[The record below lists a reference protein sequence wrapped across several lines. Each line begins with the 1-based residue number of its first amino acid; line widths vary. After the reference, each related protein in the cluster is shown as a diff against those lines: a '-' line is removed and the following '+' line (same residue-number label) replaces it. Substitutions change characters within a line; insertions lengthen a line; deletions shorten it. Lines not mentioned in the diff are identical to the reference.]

1 MILVTGATGVIG
13 RRVVAQL
20 VANGVSVRATSRTPE
35 TADLPLGT
43 ETVSSSAPAQ
53 ALLDGCSAVLI
64 VASALGVAQHN
75 RLAELV
81 AAANVARAG
90 RLVHLSTASV
100 TDPLSPTG
108 AHHRALEEVSAGF
121 TGARHVLRPVP
132 FALNTLHWWGPTVRA
147 GRFAEAPYLDVP
159 MAPVDE
165 RDVADVAA
173 TLLLGTSEP
182 DGPLHLTGPEAL
194 SSREQL
200 GLLAE
205 ALGTPLDVREI
216 EPDEVRRWLAEAGV
230 PAPAVESLLRSFE
243 VAASN
248 PVAPSDA
255 VEKITGRRARTYA
268 QWIADHVE
276 HFR

>member
-20 VANGVSVRATSRTPE
+20 SANGASVRATSRTPE
-35 TADLPLGT
+35 AADLPRGT
-43 ETVSSSAPAQ
+43 ETVSSSAPAH
-53 ALLDGCSAVLI
+53 ALVDGCSSMMI
-64 VASALGVAQHN
+64 VAPALGVVQQD
-75 RLAELV
+75 RLDELV
-81 AAANVARAG
+81 SAANAARVG

-100 TDPLSPTG
+100 ADPLSPTG
-108 AHHRALEEVSAGF
+108 AHHRAIEGVSAGF

-159 MAPVDE
+159 MVPVDE

-173 TLLLGTSEP
+173 SLLLGTSEP
-182 DGPLHLTGPEAL
+182 DGPLQLTGPQAL

-205 ALGTPLDVREI
+205 ALGTPLDAREI
-216 EPDEVRRWLAEAGV
+216 APDEVRRRLGEAGV
-230 PAPAVESLLRSFE
+230 PLPAVESLLRSFE
-243 VAASN
+243 VAVEQPAR
-248 PVAPSDA
+248 PTDA
-255 VEKITGRRARTYA
+255 VPRVLGRPARDYA
-268 QWIADHVE
+268 GWVHDHLDD
-276 HFR
+276 FS

>member
-1 MILVTGATGVIG
+1 MILVTGATGVVG

-20 VANGVSVRATSRTPE
+20 AANGASVRATSRTPE
-35 TADLPLGT
+35 AADLPDGI
-43 ETVSSSAPAQ
+43 ETQSSSAPAH
-53 ALLDGCSAVLI
+53 ALVDGCASVLI
-64 VASALGVAQHN
+64 VASALGSAPHD
-75 RLAELV
+75 RLAEFV
-81 AAANVARAG
+81 AAANAAQVG

-121 TGARHVLRPVP
+121 AGTRHVLRPVP

-159 MAPVDE
+159 MLPVDE

-173 TLLLGTSEP
+173 TLLLGTPEP

-200 GLLAE
+200 GLLAK
-205 ALGTPLDVREI
+205 ALETPLDVREI
-216 EPDEVRRWLAEAGV
+216 EPDEVRRRLAGAGV

-243 VAASN
+243 VAALG
-248 PVAPSDA
+248 PIAPSDV
-255 VEKITGRRARTYA
+255 VERTTGRPARTYA

-276 HFR
+276 QFR

>member
-1 MILVTGATGVIG
+1 MILVTGATGVVG

-20 VANGVSVRATSRTPE
+20 AANGASVRATSRTPDA
-35 TADLPLGT
+35 ADLPDGI
-43 ETVSSSAPAQ
+43 ETLSSSAPAHV
-53 ALLDGCSAVLI
+53 LVDGCSSVLI
-64 VASALGVAQHN
+64 IASALGAAQQD

-81 AAANVARAG
+81 AAANAAQVG

-108 AHHRALEEVSAGF
+108 AHHRALEEVSSGF
-121 TGARHVLRPVP
+121 AGARRVLRPVP

-159 MAPVDE
+159 MVPVDE
-165 RDVADVAA
+165 RDVADVATA
-173 TLLLGTSEP
+173 LLLGTPEP

-205 ALGTPLDVREI
+205 ALSTPLDVREI
-216 EPDEVRRWLAEAGV
+216 EPDEVRRRLAAVGV
-230 PAPAVESLLRSFE
+230 PTPAVESLLRSFE
-243 VAASN
+243 VAAER
-248 PVAPSDA
+248 PVAPNGV
-255 VEKITGRRARTYA
+255 VERIIGRSARSYG
-268 QWIADHVE
+268 QWVVDHVE
-276 HFR
+276 QFR

>member
-1 MILVTGATGVIG
+1 MILVTGATGVVG
-13 RRVVAQL
+13 RRVVAHL
-20 VANGVSVRATSRTPE
+20 AANGASVRATSRTPDA
-35 TADLPLGT
+35 ADLPDDI
-43 ETVSSSAPAQ
+43 ETLSSSAPAH
-53 ALLDGCSAVLI
+53 ALVDGCSSVLI
-64 VASALGVAQHN
+64 VASALGAAQQD

-81 AAANVARAG
+81 AAANAAQVG

-159 MAPVDE
+159 MVPVDE
-165 RDVADVAA
+165 RDVADVATA
-173 TLLLGTSEP
+173 LLLGTSEP
-182 DGPLHLTGPEAL
+182 DGPLRLTGPEAL

-205 ALGTPLDVREI
+205 ALGTALDVREI
-216 EPDEVRRWLAEAGV
+216 EPDEVRRRLAGAGV

-243 VAASN
+243 VAAER
-248 PVAPSDA
+248 PALPTDA
-255 VEKITGRRARTYA
+255 VPRILGRPARDYA
-268 QWIADHVE
+268 GWVRDHLDAFV
-276 HFR
+276 

>member
-1 MILVTGATGVIG
+1 MILVTGATGVVG
-13 RRVVAQL
+13 RRVVAHL
-20 VANGVSVRATSRTPE
+20 AANGASVRATSRTPDA
-35 TADLPLGT
+35 ADLPDDI
-43 ETVSSSAPAQ
+43 ETLSSSAPAH
-53 ALLDGCSAVLI
+53 ALLDGCSSVLI
-64 VASALGVAQHN
+64 VASALGAAQQD

-81 AAANVARAG
+81 ASANAAQVG

-100 TDPLSPTG
+100 TDPRSPTG

-121 TGARHVLRPVP
+121 AGTRHVLRPVP

-159 MAPVDE
+159 MAPIDE

-173 TLLLGTSEP
+173 TLLLGTPEP

-216 EPDEVRRWLAEAGV
+216 EPDEVRRRLAGAGV
-230 PAPAVESLLRSFE
+230 PAPAVESLLQSFE
-243 VAASN
+243 LAAEH
-248 PVAPSDA
+248 PVTPSGV
-255 VEKITGRRARTYA
+255 VERITGRPARRYG
-268 QWIADHVE
+268 QWVVDHVE
-276 HFR
+276 QFR